1 MEGAGSADIVNRLG
15 AASSH
20 PETFLNFGAFPGGE
34 PDLERTSVGLTSG
47 GLLGFLIVIAVGLA
61 AVTIWWWPKF
71 AGSGIGA
78 MLGRLGLFAG
88 AQVTLLMVLLLTVN
102 NYFLFYA
109 SWSDLLG
116 TNHQPVHIQFNNNA
130 TAAKPQGTGQPLAR
144 QTTSFGQKKKPDPA
158 RDGQIEQVQIQGART
173 GLTTQ
178 AYVFLPPQ
186 YFQKPYAKRHFPVMY
201 DFTGFP
207 GLPTQLITRL
217 KVPAIAAKE
226 MNAGLVQPMVIVM
239 MRPSPTSVMP
249 KDTECTD
256 VPGGPQVL
264 SFYTQDVA
272 ESIIS
277 TYRVASSFRGWGA
290 MGDSTGGY
298 CAVKL
303 AMKASDRFTAA
314 VSMAGY
320 FYPRQDWQTG
330 DLYGGSK
337 QVKSDNSLIWRLQHL
352 PPPPISVLV
361 TTSPDGEKDFGE
373 ARKFLQSARA
383 PLMSDKILVP
393 GGGHNP
399 RTWRRVLPS
408 ALQWMSRHL
417 QHEGT

>member
-1 MEGAGSADIVNRLG
+1 M
-15 AASSH
+15 
-20 PETFLNFGAFPGGE
+20 
-34 PDLERTSVGLTSG
+34 GLTSG
-47 GLLGFLIVIAVGLA
+47 VLLAFLIMVAAGLG
-61 AVTIWWWPKF
+61 AVTIWCWPKF
-71 AGSGIGA
+71 AGPGPR
-78 MLGRLGLFAG
+78 MLLARVGLFG
-88 AQVTLLMVLLLTVN
+88 AAQFTLLTVLLAAVN

-116 TNHQPVHIQFNNNA
+116 TNHQPVHVQANGAVVAI
-130 TAAKPQGTGQPLAR
+130 KPKGTGQPLAR
-144 QTTSFGQKKKPDPA
+144 QAAPFNRKKPDPA
-158 RDGQIEQVQIQGART
+158 HNGQIEQVQIQGVRT

-186 YFQKPYAKRHFPVMY
+186 YFQKQFEKRHFPVMY

-207 GLPTQLITRL
+207 GLPQQLVTRL
-217 KVPAIAAKE
+217 KVPETAAKG
-226 MNAGLVQPMVIVM
+226 MNTGQIQPMIIVM

-249 KDTECTD
+249 RDTECTD

-272 ESIIS
+272 EALMS
-277 TYRVASSFRGWGA
+277 TYRVAANPRAWGV

-298 CAVKL
+298 CAIKL

-337 QVKSDNSLIWRLQHL
+337 QVKNDNSLIWRLQHL

-361 TTSPDGEKDFGE
+361 TTSPDGERDYGE
-373 ARKFLQSARA
+373 ARKFLQAARA
-383 PLMSDKILVP
+383 PMMTDKILVP

-408 ALQWMSRHL
+408 ALLWMSNHL
-417 QHEGT
+417 VHEGV

>member
-1 MEGAGSADIVNRLG
+1 
-15 AASSH
+15 
-20 PETFLNFGAFPGGE
+20 
-34 PDLERTSVGLTSG
+34 VGLTSG
-47 GLLGFLIVIAVGLA
+47 GLLTLLIVMALGFGV
-61 AVTIWWWPKF
+61 VTIRWWARF
-71 AGSGIGA
+71 AQSGIRMVLA
-78 MLGRLGLFAG
+78 RTGLFAG
-88 AQVTLLMVLLLTVN
+88 AQFLLVIVLLAAVN

-109 SWSDLLG
+109 SWGDLLG
-116 TNHQPVHIQFNNNA
+116 TDHRPVQVEANKEAGQGGNG
-130 TAAKPQGTGQPLAR
+130 AAAADPKGAGEPLAR
-144 QTTSFGQKKKPDPA
+144 QVTTFGKKQRPDPA
-158 RDGQIEQVQIQGART
+158 REGQIEQVQIQGTRT
-173 GLTTQ
+173 GLTSQ

-186 YFQKPYAKRHFPVMY
+186 YFQKPYLKRHFPVLV
-201 DFTGFP
+201 DFTGYP
-207 GLPTQLITRL
+207 GEPKQLITRL
-217 KVPAIAAKE
+217 KVPATATLE
-226 MNAGLVQPMVIVM
+226 MNSGHVQPMVIVM

-272 ESIIS
+272 QAIMS
-277 TYRVASSFRGWGA
+277 TYRVATGYRSWGA
-290 MGDSTGGY
+290 IGDSTGGY

-337 QVKSDNSLIWRLQHL
+337 QVKTDNSLIWRLQHL
-352 PPPPISVLV
+352 PPPPISVLI
-361 TTSPDGEKDFGE
+361 TTSPDGERDYGE
-373 ARKFLQSARA
+373 ARKFLLAAR
-383 PLMSDKILVP
+383 PPMTTDKILVP

-417 QHEGT
+417 RYEGT

>member
-1 MEGAGSADIVNRLG
+1 
-15 AASSH
+15 
-20 PETFLNFGAFPGGE
+20 
-34 PDLERTSVGLTSG
+34 VGLTSG
-47 GLLGFLIVIAVGLA
+47 SLLAFMLLVAIGLGA
-61 AVTIWWWPKF
+61 ATIWWWPKF
-71 AGSGIGA
+71 AGNGA
-78 MLGRLGLFAG
+78 RMLLSRIGLFAG
-88 AQVTLLMVLLLTVN
+88 AQFTLMMVFLLAVN

-116 TNHQPVHIQFNNNA
+116 TNHQPVHIQANSA
-130 TAAKPQGTGQPLAR
+130 IVAAQPKGTGRPLAR
-144 QTTSFGQKKKPDPA
+144 QTTSYDKKGKPDPA

-178 AYVFLPPQ
+178 ALVFLPPQ
-186 YFQKPYAKRHFPVMY
+186 YFQKPFAKRHFPVVY

-207 GLPTQLITRL
+207 GIPEQLVTRL
-217 KVPAIAAKE
+217 KVPSTAAAA
-226 MNAGLVQPMVIVM
+226 MNAGQIQPMIIVM
-239 MRPSPTSVMP
+239 MRPTPSSVMP

-264 SFYTQDVA
+264 TFYTQDVA
-272 ESIIS
+272 EALMS
-277 TYRVASSFRGWGA
+277 TYRVASSYHAWGA
-290 MGDSTGGY
+290 LGDSTGGY

-320 FYPRQDWQTG
+320 FFPRQDWQTG

-337 QVKSDNSLIWRLQHL
+337 QVKNDNSLIWRLQHL
-352 PPPPISVLV
+352 PPPPISVLI
-361 TTSPDGEKDFGE
+361 TTSPDGERDYGE
-373 ARKFLQSARA
+373 ARKFLQAARA
-383 PLMSDKILVP
+383 PLMTDKVLVP

-408 ALQWMSRHL
+408 ALLWLSQHL
-417 QHEGT
+417 QQEGP